1 MKEKKL
7 EGMPAMTMRTEPS
20 RCELLA
26 AFEDVGHTVRW
37 LPGLGGRAIGEV
49 TCQNTQGYLQV
60 GFKKE
65 RWLLHRLLW
74 IMRNG
79 SIPYG
84 YRIDHIDGNKLNNQP
99 SNMRLATLA
108 ENARNALLR
117 SDNTSGVKGV
127 QWYKRYGKWMAIICV
142 NGRNRNLGYFA
153 DKLNAENAVKAARLR
168 LHREFS
174 NNGVG
179 SSHEY

>member
-1 MKEKKL
+1 
-7 EGMPAMTMRTEPS
+7 
-20 RCELLA
+20 
-26 AFEDVGHTVRW
+26 
-37 LPGLGGRAIGEV
+37 
-49 TCQNTQGYLQV
+49 
-60 GFKKE
+60 
-65 RWLLHRLLW
+65 
-74 IMRNG
+74 MRNG